1 MARLPR
7 LSVPGLPHLLIW
19 RAHHGGE
26 LFADAS
32 DRLAFLELLTEA
44 VRVQPLHWH
53 GYVLLAQQVRLLLT
67 PLAEGAVSRAMQA
80 LGRSYVRRYN
90 LRHGQVGT
98 LWEGRFR
105 GTVLQPETELL
116 PALLSLDTQPVRQGL
131 VRTAPEYAWSSHGHY
146 AGLRHEPA
154 LSVPAVYWQ
163 LGNTPFERE
172 AAYAALAARGLSEA
186 AQQRLEQAA
195 LKGWALGSPDFV
207 AQLQQQ
213 TARRLQPASRGRPR
227 LEPGG
232 AGVRQSHVVDSSP
245 RPRPA
250 PAFLVG
256 GGSGA

>member
-44 VRVQPLHWH
+44 VRLQPLHWH

-116 PALLSLDTQPVRQGL
+116 PALLSLDTQPVRLGL
-131 VRTAPEYAWSSHGHY
+131 ARTTAEYAWSSHGHY

-227 LEPGG
+227 LEPSR
-232 AGVRQSHVVDSSP
+232 A
-245 RPRPA
+245 
-250 PAFLVG
+250 
-256 GGSGA
+256 

>member
-227 LEPGG
+227 LEPSR
-232 AGVRQSHVVDSSP
+232 A
-245 RPRPA
+245 
-250 PAFLVG
+250 
-256 GGSGA
+256 